1 MSYIL
6 TTLLLI
12 SLRHCDFGGQE
23 IEDVSDQVLLCKNF
37 KSRAEICDKIIDS
50 VNMGVKFSQCIDDGT
65 LPIWKTKPA
74 PPLAINYWKLK
85 VFKKIFS

>member
-1 MSYIL
+1 MTLEDRKLKMSL
-6 TTLLLI
+6 T
-12 SLRHCDFGGQE
+12 RFFY
-23 IEDVSDQVLLCKNF
+23 VKNF
-37 KSRAEICDKIIDS
+37 NSRAEICDKIIDS
-50 VNMGVKFSQCIDDGT
+50 VNMLVKFSQCIDDGT